1 MVSRFYK
8 RGLILFCL
16 LLVNFSITA
25 VCSANLVKKQKDI
38 DELFSDLRALPSY
51 CSQRDRLY
59 LEFANRAYLGGH
71 YIKSLWAV
79 EVALQS
85 QKVQND
91 YFWNLKVL
99 EGKNLNALNR
109 FEEAI
114 DVLRPMAIQNKADKA
129 SALIKQR
136 AHLALIES
144 YYLRAGRNKDK
155 NVFYLISLFMSR
167 HPDSRYQSLLRD
179 WLAYAK
185 GS

>member
-1 MVSRFYK
+1 MRPLWSKKFVF
-8 RGLILFCL
+8 LVCTLLFSTSL
-16 LLVNFSITA
+16 SA
-25 VCSANLVKKQKDI
+25 ACSTNLVKKQKNI
-38 DELFSDLRALPSY
+38 EELFAELRSLPSH
-51 CSQRDRLY
+51 CGQKDRLF

-71 YIKSLWAV
+71 YVKSLWAV
-79 EVALQS
+79 ETALQR
-85 QKVQND
+85 QKRRDNH
-91 YFWNLKVL
+91 YWSLKVL

-114 DVLRPMAIQNKADKA
+114 EVLRPMAIQNKADQA
-129 SALIKQR
+129 SSHLKQR

-167 HPDSRYQSLLRD
+167 HPNSRYQPLLRD

-185 GS
+185 K

>member
-1 MVSRFYK
+1 MRLLWSKKSV
-8 RGLILFCL
+8 GLVCSL
-16 LLVNFSITA
+16 LLSTSLSA
-25 VCSANLVKKQKDI
+25 ACSTNLVKKQKNI
-38 DELFSDLRALPSY
+38 EEVFVELRSLPPH
-51 CSQRDRLY
+51 CGQKDRLF

-71 YIKSLWAV
+71 YVKSLWAV
-79 EVALQS
+79 ETALQR
-85 QKVQND
+85 QKIRDNN
-91 YFWNLKVL
+91 YWSLKVL

-114 DVLRPMAIQNKADKA
+114 EVLRPMAIQNKADQA
-129 SALIKQR
+129 SSVLKQR

-167 HPDSRYQSLLRD
+167 HPNSRYQPLLRD

-185 GS
+185 K